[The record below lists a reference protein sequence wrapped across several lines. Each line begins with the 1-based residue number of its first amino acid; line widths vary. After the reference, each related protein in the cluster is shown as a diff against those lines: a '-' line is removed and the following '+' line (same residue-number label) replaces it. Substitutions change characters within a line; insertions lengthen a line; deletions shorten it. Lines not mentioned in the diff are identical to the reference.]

1 MVLLRTRIVL
11 FCCEPASAPGAC
23 EPARTSLARSI
34 RSKKILHL
42 FFHSH
47 LEASRGRDIRHGV
60 NLSTMRMLAVC
71 VLLLA
76 EGCSTFFLPTAPLR
90 VAPNA
95 AARHR
100 LLLPHTFSM
109 CAGHVPPAMPPATA
123 VEVLFRAARA
133 GSDRP
138 RAGEAT
144 EALASI
150 VRLTTEKCNKKQ
162 VTPEISEVWG
172 RALSGKTWRPFFSY

>member
-1 MVLLRTRIVL
+1 
-11 FCCEPASAPGAC
+11 
-23 EPARTSLARSI
+23 
-34 RSKKILHL
+34 
-42 FFHSH
+42 
-47 LEASRGRDIRHGV
+47 
-60 NLSTMRMLAVC
+60 MRMLAVC

-172 RALSGKTWRPFFSY
+172 RALSGKTWRPFFSAYGIDGEGAISNPVGRYKTAVAALEFTGECMRRRV